1 MEGKEVGK
9 REANRGRWREMGR
22 RKESEIRKRR
32 TG

>member
-1 MEGKEVGK
+1 MKEVGK
-9 REANRGRWREMGR
+9 REANRGPRWREMAR